1 MESITRGSIIPGL
14 GIAVRAEKAIAD
26 LRKEVQGQL
35 TGDESLMDKAHP
47 TKRFLDLIP
56 GPSQFQNEFL
66 PLISPDLAKEMGIRV
81 TAEPR
86 RQ

>member
-1 MESITRGSIIPGL
+1 MTRGSVIPGL
-14 GIAVRAEKAIAD
+14 GIAVRAEKAITD

-35 TGDESLMDKAHP
+35 TGDDDLMDKAHP

-66 PLISPDLAKEMGIRV
+66 PLIDPELAKELGIRV
-81 TAEPR
+81 TAEAR